1 VATYFDEDMPDTTC
15 VFCGNC
21 VGVCPTGAL
30 KGLLEWELE
39 QESEPA
45 A

>member
-1 VATYFDEDMPDTTC
+1 MPDTSC

-30 KGLLEWELE
+30 KGLIEWQME
-39 QESEPA
+39 QKEDSYA
-45 A
+45 AND

>member
-1 VATYFDEDMPDTTC
+1 MPDTTC

-30 KGLLEWELE
+30 KGKVEWQMGQMAEGE
-39 QESEPA
+39 
-45 A
+45 

>member
-1 VATYFDEDMPDTTC
+1 MPDTTC

-30 KGLLEWELE
+30 KGKVEFVMETIA
-39 QESEPA
+39 Q
-45 A
+45 